1 MNETDELVLVRRRF
15 EMPSHKGPTEER
27 DGIPVLMKDGSEAR
41 AGRVAV
47 DDERG
52 VEVREMEHGRRTQR
66 CLEGRKC
73 HVGGL

>member
-15 EMPSHKGPTEER
+15 EMPSHKGPTKER
-27 DGIPVLMKDGSEAR
+27 GGVPVLMKDGAEAR

-52 VEVREMEHGRRTQR
+52 IEVREMEH
-66 CLEGRKC
+66 
-73 HVGGL
+73 

>member
-1 MNETDELVLVRRRF
+1 MNETDELALVRSCF
-15 EMPSHKGPTEER
+15 EVASRKGPTEER
-27 DGIPVLMKDGSEAR
+27 HGIPVLMKDGSEAG

-66 CLEGRKC
+66 CLEGHKC
-73 HVGGL
+73 RIGGL